1 MIEVQKNLKTLGDN
15 VMRLAIVHVCDEANA
30 ARVFFICR
38 RIEAMR
44 FRQA

>member
-1 MIEVQKNLKTLGDN
+1 MIEVQKNLETLGDN
-15 VMRLAIVHVCDEANA
+15 VMRLAIVHIGNEANA
-30 ARVFFICR
+30 AGIFFIRR